1 MDDIEKSVNDK
12 ALELISQ
19 KTKSVEE
26 VNTIITNK
34 VSETDS
40 VKSAIDLLTTKTA
53 LQQEGVVDKL
63 VGEKK
68 QELVTDAE
76 TKKLQSETQ
85 KVHQEKE
92 KILAE
97 FDKDIQAKQKE
108 VESLKAE
115 SDKAQA
121 FFDSNKDILSYMG
134 IRSKK
139 TLKVMYSLMFPA
151 VIIFL
156 IVQIIALPITIVG
169 KLIEIIINIV
179 AGVCGAISNN
189 ALKII
194 LGIVI
199 VLLLAGSGF
208 CVYYFG
214 GKLIF

>member
-139 TLKVMYSLMFPA
+139 TLKV
-151 VIIFL
+151 IL
-156 IVQIIALPITIVG
+156 I
-169 KLIEIIINIV
+169 
-179 AGVCGAISNN
+179 C
-189 ALKII
+189 
-194 LGIVI
+194 
-199 VLLLAGSGF
+199 
-208 CVYYFG
+208 
-214 GKLIF
+214 